1 MKYCEQCKVSV
12 TGQRSRCP
20 LCQSVLRDEGEPYE
34 EVFPVIPTVYNRFQ
48 FFFKLLIFA
57 SAVLGIVSAVINLLL
72 PQSGVW
78 SLFVLGGIG
87 CLWVFLFI
95 AVRKRNNIPKNILW
109 QVAVT
114 ILFCLLWDLFTG
126 WHGWSVDYVVP
137 SICVAAMAALAVTA
151 KVFRLVV
158 GGLSLLPAHQ
168 RPLRHPAGH
177 LHPAGVGAGA
187 LPVPHLRGV
196 QPGLPGGGP
205 DFPGG
210 KHEAGVAAADAPVV
224 RLLTLRSGRGGTAG

>member
-158 GGLSLLPAHQ
+158 GDFLFYLLISV
-168 RPLRHPAGH
+168 LFGI
-177 LHPAGVGAGA
+177 
-187 LPVPHLRGV
+187 LPVISILLGWVQVLYPSLICVGCSLVSLAAVLIFQGENMKREWRRRMHL
-196 QPGLPGGGP
+196 
-205 DFPGG
+205 
-210 KHEAGVAAADAPVV
+210 
-224 RLLTLRSGRGGTAG
+224 

>member
-1 MKYCEQCKVSV
+1 MKYCEQCKLTV

-57 SAVLGIVSAVINLLL
+57 SAVLGIVSVVINLLL

-109 QVAVT
+109 QVAVA

-126 WHGWSVDYVVP
+126 WQDVYKRQASRGSTGWTWSSP
-137 SICVAAMAALAVTA
+137 TTSTWAGGSPTTSSPTSCATRSTPGA
-151 KVFRLVV
+151 K
-158 GGLSLLPAHQ
+158 S
-168 RPLRHPAGH
+168 
-177 LHPAGVGAGA
+177 
-187 LPVPHLRGV
+187 
-196 QPGLPGGGP
+196 
-205 DFPGG
+205 
-210 KHEAGVAAADAPVV
+210 
-224 RLLTLRSGRGGTAG
+224 

>member
-126 WHGWSVDYVVP
+126 WHGWSVDYVVQMCIRDRVNTKFLLKT
-137 SICVAAMAALAVTA
+137 SEIKEKEEA
-151 KVFRLVV
+151 K
-158 GGLSLLPAHQ
+158 
-168 RPLRHPAGH
+168 
-177 LHPAGVGAGA
+177 
-187 LPVPHLRGV
+187 
-196 QPGLPGGGP
+196 
-205 DFPGG
+205 
-210 KHEAGVAAADAPVV
+210 PVV
-224 RLLTLRSGRGGTAG
+224 LATENTQKKGLWERIKGIFVK

>member
-1 MKYCEQCKVSV
+1 MKYCEQCKLTV

-57 SAVLGIVSAVINLLL
+57 SAVLGIVSVVINLLL

-109 QVAVT
+109 QVAVA

-151 KVFRLVV
+151 KVFRLV
-158 GGLSLLPAHQ
+158 GGDFLFYLLISV
-168 RPLRHPAGH
+168 LFGI
-177 LHPAGVGAGA
+177 
-187 LPVPHLRGV
+187 LPVISILLGWVQVLYPSLICVGCSLVSLAAVLIFQGENMKREWRRRMHL
-196 QPGLPGGGP
+196 
-205 DFPGG
+205 
-210 KHEAGVAAADAPVV
+210 
-224 RLLTLRSGRGGTAG
+224 

>member
-1 MKYCEQCKVSV
+1 MKYCEQCKLTV

-20 LCQSVLRDEGEPYE
+20 LCQSVLRDEGEPYD

-57 SAVLGIVSAVINLLL
+57 SAVLGIVSVVVNLLL
-72 PQSGVW
+72 PQGGAW
-78 SLFVLGGIG
+78 SLFVLGGIA
-87 CLWVFLFI
+87 CLWVLLFI

-109 QVAVT
+109 QVAVV

-158 GGLSLLPAHQ
+158 GDFLFYLLISV
-168 RPLRHPAGH
+168 LFGI
-177 LHPAGVGAGA
+177 
-187 LPVPHLRGV
+187 LPVISILLGWVQVLYPSLICVGCSLVSLAAVLIFQGENMKREWRRRMHL
-196 QPGLPGGGP
+196 
-205 DFPGG
+205 
-210 KHEAGVAAADAPVV
+210 
-224 RLLTLRSGRGGTAG
+224 

>member
-20 LCQSVLRDEGEPYE
+20 ICQSVLRDEGEPYE

-158 GGLSLLPAHQ
+158 GDFLFYLLISV
-168 RPLRHPAGH
+168 LFGI
-177 LHPAGVGAGA
+177 
-187 LPVPHLRGV
+187 LPVISILLGWVQVLYPSLICVGCSLVSLAAVLIFQGENMKREWRRRMHL
-196 QPGLPGGGP
+196 
-205 DFPGG
+205 
-210 KHEAGVAAADAPVV
+210 
-224 RLLTLRSGRGGTAG
+224 

>member
-1 MKYCEQCKVSV
+1 MKYCEQCKLTV

-57 SAVLGIVSAVINLLL
+57 SAVLGIVSVVINLLL

-109 QVAVT
+109 QVAVA

-158 GGLSLLPAHQ
+158 GDFLFYLLISV
-168 RPLRHPAGH
+168 LFGT
-177 LHPAGVGAGA
+177 
-187 LPVPHLRGV
+187 LPVISILLGWVQVLYPSLICVGCSLVSLAAVLIFQGENMKREWRRRMHL
-196 QPGLPGGGP
+196 
-205 DFPGG
+205 
-210 KHEAGVAAADAPVV
+210 
-224 RLLTLRSGRGGTAG
+224 

>member
-1 MKYCEQCKVSV
+1 MNYCEQCKVSV

-158 GGLSLLPAHQ
+158 GDFLFYLLISV
-168 RPLRHPAGH
+168 LFGI
-177 LHPAGVGAGA
+177 
-187 LPVPHLRGV
+187 LPVISILLGWVQVLYPSLICVGCSLVSLAAVLIFQGENMKREWRRRMHL
-196 QPGLPGGGP
+196 
-205 DFPGG
+205 
-210 KHEAGVAAADAPVV
+210 
-224 RLLTLRSGRGGTAG
+224 

>member
-126 WHGWSVDYVVP
+126 SHGWSVDYVVP

-158 GGLSLLPAHQ
+158 GDFLFYLLISV
-168 RPLRHPAGH
+168 LFGI
-177 LHPAGVGAGA
+177 
-187 LPVPHLRGV
+187 LPVISILLGWVQVLYPSLICVGCSLVSLAAVLIFQGENMKREWRRRMHL
-196 QPGLPGGGP
+196 
-205 DFPGG
+205 
-210 KHEAGVAAADAPVV
+210 
-224 RLLTLRSGRGGTAG
+224 

>member
-20 LCQSVLRDEGEPYE
+20 LCQSVLRNEGEPYE

-158 GGLSLLPAHQ
+158 GDFLFYLLISV
-168 RPLRHPAGH
+168 LFGI
-177 LHPAGVGAGA
+177 
-187 LPVPHLRGV
+187 LPVISILLGWVQVLYPSLICVGCSLVSLAAVLIFQGENMKREWRRRMHL
-196 QPGLPGGGP
+196 
-205 DFPGG
+205 
-210 KHEAGVAAADAPVV
+210 
-224 RLLTLRSGRGGTAG
+224 

>member
-1 MKYCEQCKVSV
+1 MKYCEQCKLTV

-57 SAVLGIVSAVINLLL
+57 SAVLGIVSVVINLLL

-109 QVAVT
+109 QVAVA

-158 GGLSLLPAHQ
+158 GDFLFYLLISV
-168 RPLRHPAGH
+168 LFGI
-177 LHPAGVGAGA
+177 
-187 LPVPHLRGV
+187 LPVISILLGWVQVLYPSLICVGCSLVSLAAVLIFQGENMKREWRRRMHL
-196 QPGLPGGGP
+196 
-205 DFPGG
+205 
-210 KHEAGVAAADAPVV
+210 
-224 RLLTLRSGRGGTAG
+224 

>member
-1 MKYCEQCKVSV
+1 MKYCEQCKVSD

-158 GGLSLLPAHQ
+158 GDFLFYLLISV
-168 RPLRHPAGH
+168 LFGI
-177 LHPAGVGAGA
+177 
-187 LPVPHLRGV
+187 LPVISILLGWVQVLYPSLICVGCSLVSLAAVLIFQGENMKREWRRRMHL
-196 QPGLPGGGP
+196 
-205 DFPGG
+205 
-210 KHEAGVAAADAPVV
+210 
-224 RLLTLRSGRGGTAG
+224 

>member
-137 SICVAAMAALAVTA
+137 SICVAALAVTA

-158 GGLSLLPAHQ
+158 GDFLFYLLISV
-168 RPLRHPAGH
+168 LFGI
-177 LHPAGVGAGA
+177 
-187 LPVPHLRGV
+187 LPVISILLGWVQVLYPSLICVGCSLVSLAAVLIFQGENMKREWRRRMHL
-196 QPGLPGGGP
+196 
-205 DFPGG
+205 
-210 KHEAGVAAADAPVV
+210 
-224 RLLTLRSGRGGTAG
+224 

>member
-1 MKYCEQCKVSV
+1 MKYCEQCKLTV

-57 SAVLGIVSAVINLLL
+57 SAVLGIVSVVINLLL

-95 AVRKRNNIPKNILW
+95 AVRKRNNIPINILW
-109 QVAVT
+109 QVAVA

-158 GGLSLLPAHQ
+158 GDFLFYLLISV
-168 RPLRHPAGH
+168 LFGI
-177 LHPAGVGAGA
+177 
-187 LPVPHLRGV
+187 LPVISILLGWVQVLYPSLICVGCSLVSLAAVLIFQGENMKREWRRRMHL
-196 QPGLPGGGP
+196 
-205 DFPGG
+205 
-210 KHEAGVAAADAPVV
+210 
-224 RLLTLRSGRGGTAG
+224 

>member
-1 MKYCEQCKVSV
+1 M
-12 TGQRSRCP
+12 
-20 LCQSVLRDEGEPYE
+20 RDEGEPYE

-57 SAVLGIVSAVINLLL
+57 SAVLGIVSVVINLLL

-109 QVAVT
+109 QVAVA

-158 GGLSLLPAHQ
+158 GDFLFYLLISV
-168 RPLRHPAGH
+168 LFGI
-177 LHPAGVGAGA
+177 
-187 LPVPHLRGV
+187 LPVISILLGWVQVLYPSLICVGCSLVSLAAVLIFQGENMKREWRRRMHL
-196 QPGLPGGGP
+196 
-205 DFPGG
+205 
-210 KHEAGVAAADAPVV
+210 
-224 RLLTLRSGRGGTAG
+224 

>member
-1 MKYCEQCKVSV
+1 MKYCEQCKLTV

-57 SAVLGIVSAVINLLL
+57 SAVLGIVSVVINLLL

-109 QVAVT
+109 QVAVA

-158 GGLSLLPAHQ
+158 GDFLFYLLISV
-168 RPLRHPAGH
+168 LFGI
-177 LHPAGVGAGA
+177 
-187 LPVPHLRGV
+187 LPVISILLGWVQVLYPSLICVGCSLVSLAAVWIFQGENMKREWRRRMHL
-196 QPGLPGGGP
+196 
-205 DFPGG
+205 
-210 KHEAGVAAADAPVV
+210 
-224 RLLTLRSGRGGTAG
+224 

>member
-87 CLWVFLFI
+87 CLWVFPFI

-158 GGLSLLPAHQ
+158 GDFLFYLLISV
-168 RPLRHPAGH
+168 LFGI
-177 LHPAGVGAGA
+177 
-187 LPVPHLRGV
+187 LPVISILLGWVQVLYPSLICVGCSLVSLAAVLIFQGENMKREWRRRMHL
-196 QPGLPGGGP
+196 
-205 DFPGG
+205 
-210 KHEAGVAAADAPVV
+210 
-224 RLLTLRSGRGGTAG
+224 

>member
-95 AVRKRNNIPKNILW
+95 TVRKRNNIPKNILW

-158 GGLSLLPAHQ
+158 GDFLFYLLISV
-168 RPLRHPAGH
+168 LFGI
-177 LHPAGVGAGA
+177 
-187 LPVPHLRGV
+187 LPVISILLGWVQVLYPSLICVGCSLVSLAAVLIFQGENMKREWRRRMHL
-196 QPGLPGGGP
+196 
-205 DFPGG
+205 
-210 KHEAGVAAADAPVV
+210 
-224 RLLTLRSGRGGTAG
+224 

>member
-158 GGLSLLPAHQ
+158 GDFLFYLLISV
-168 RPLRHPAGH
+168 LFGI
-177 LHPAGVGAGA
+177 
-187 LPVPHLRGV
+187 LPVISILLGWVQVLYPSLICVGCSLVSLAAILIFQGENMKREWRRRMHL
-196 QPGLPGGGP
+196 
-205 DFPGG
+205 
-210 KHEAGVAAADAPVV
+210 
-224 RLLTLRSGRGGTAG
+224 

>member
-57 SAVLGIVSAVINLLL
+57 SAVINLLL

-158 GGLSLLPAHQ
+158 GDFLFYLLISV
-168 RPLRHPAGH
+168 LFGI
-177 LHPAGVGAGA
+177 
-187 LPVPHLRGV
+187 LPVISILLGWVQVLYPSLICVGCSLVSLAAVLIFQGENMKREWRRRMHL
-196 QPGLPGGGP
+196 
-205 DFPGG
+205 
-210 KHEAGVAAADAPVV
+210 
-224 RLLTLRSGRGGTAG
+224 